1 MNGCPGLIHLNG
13 NMLASVDV
21 ETTGTVPGYH
31 EIVQIALA
39 PLNSDLQPLAGV
51 TPFYT
56 NLRPEHPKRVDL
68 RSWQI
73 HGLRLDDLIE
83 NAPSQEKAADL
94 LLEWFESLHLPVSKR
109 LVPLAHNWPFEC
121 GFLKAWLGPQGMDHV
136 FHYHPRDAM
145 GFAVTLNDKAVL
157 AGRQPPF
164 DRVSLSHLCQF
175 FNVANPKPHD
185 ALSDALAEAE
195 VYRAMLTADL

>member
-1 MNGCPGLIHLNG
+1 MSMDHLHG

-31 EIVQIALA
+31 EIVQIAVA
-39 PLNSDLQPLAGV
+39 PLSDDLRPLAGV

-56 NLRPEHPKRVDL
+56 NLRPEHPERVDL

-73 HGLRLDDLIE
+73 HGLCLDDLIE
-83 NAPSQEKAADL
+83 NAPIPERAADML
-94 LLEWFESLHLPVSKR
+94 VEWFEALHLPISKR

-136 FHYHPRDAM
+136 FHYHSRDAM
-145 GFAVTLNDKAVL
+145 GFAVALNDKAVF
-157 AGRQPPF
+157 AGRQPLF
-164 DRVSLSHLCQF
+164 ESVSLSNLCRF
-175 FNVANPKPHD
+175 FNVENAKPHD

-195 VYRAMLTADL
+195 VYRAMLTTDP